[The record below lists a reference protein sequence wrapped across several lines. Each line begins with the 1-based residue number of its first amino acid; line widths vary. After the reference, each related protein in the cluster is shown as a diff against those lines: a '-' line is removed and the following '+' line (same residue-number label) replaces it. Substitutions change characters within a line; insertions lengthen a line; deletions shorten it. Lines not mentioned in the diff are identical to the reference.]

1 MKLSNFKVWWG
12 LEFGICRA
20 RSMQF
25 SYILASSPSSSE
37 ALKKEMIRR
46 NQLRLH
52 GIFDKIFQT
61 FSSYERNTQ
70 KRPFPDTHQ
79 LQNSKRSLSE
89 IPAFGTISLIGKIE
103 NILGFSDK
111 YLTDLW
117 ADYIKNISGPS
128 KHLISTPV
136 QRVKTPMAVKKVLIS
151 EVSWRY
157 KAL

>member
-1 MKLSNFKVWWG
+1 M
-12 LEFGICRA
+12 EFGICRA
-20 RSMQF
+20 RSTQF

-111 YLTDLW
+111 YLTDL
-117 ADYIKNISGPS
+117 
-128 KHLISTPV
+128 
-136 QRVKTPMAVKKVLIS
+136 
-151 EVSWRY
+151 
-157 KAL
+157 

>member
-1 MKLSNFKVWWG
+1 
-12 LEFGICRA
+12 
-20 RSMQF
+20 MQF

-70 KRPFPDTHQ
+70 KRPFPGTHR

-111 YLTDLW
+111 YLTDL
-117 ADYIKNISGPS
+117 
-128 KHLISTPV
+128 
-136 QRVKTPMAVKKVLIS
+136 
-151 EVSWRY
+151 
-157 KAL
+157 